1 MQMKSSEGTEF
12 THRMP
17 ARRTFIVAAA
27 IVLAACGSSSDD
39 VQRKVERTAESCIR
53 VGQALSSEV
62 IACLRSAQNDAPMR
76 GNPTGPGSP
85 MRRCETAR
93 GTIGMFCADLNIEI
107 DSEGLVRGWSVSVL
121 QQE

>member
-1 MQMKSSEGTEF
+1 MPVRQTF
-12 THRMP
+12 T
-17 ARRTFIVAAA
+17 IAAA
-27 IVLAACGSSSDD
+27 IALAGCGSSSDE
-39 VQRKVERTAESCIR
+39 VQRKVERTADSCIR
-53 VGQALSSEV
+53 VGQVLSPEV
-62 IACLRSAQNDAPMR
+62 IACLRSAQNDTPMR